1 MVARVRR
8 AGLTPK
14 LAATWTGPWRAVTAE
29 QKHVYSVQNIISG
42 DVRDVHVVR
51 LRFYSDAQ
59 LDVTSDL
66 KDVFQHSLNQGEF
79 EMEALI
85 NIGPTNDDSGYLVR
99 VRWAGFEADEDTWE
113 TLKTLLE
120 DAPQCVRQQ
129 LRKIKLGRDIRD
141 KLEKDYGIS

>member
-14 LAATWTGPWRAVTAE
+14 LAATWTGPWRVVTAE

-99 VRWAGFEADEDTWE
+99 VR
-113 TLKTLLE
+113 
-120 DAPQCVRQQ
+120 
-129 LRKIKLGRDIRD
+129 
-141 KLEKDYGIS
+141 